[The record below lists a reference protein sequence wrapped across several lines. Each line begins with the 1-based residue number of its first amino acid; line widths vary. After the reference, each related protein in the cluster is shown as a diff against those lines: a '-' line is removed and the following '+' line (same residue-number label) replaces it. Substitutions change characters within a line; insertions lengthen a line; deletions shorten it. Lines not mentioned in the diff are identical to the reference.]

1 MRIVA
6 FLLIVGLASGCGQR
20 GELYLRDSASPAART
35 DANKLAPNPTPAA
48 ERNEKKR

>member
-20 GELYLRDSASPAART
+20 GELYLRDSASPVAQA
-35 DANKLAPNPTPAA
+35 DASKPAPNATPAV
-48 ERNEKKR
+48 ERSEKKR